1 MSREEQEKHERTGR
15 AGRGKE
21 GLVLLV
27 AGLVFLGSD
36 LVPMITILLLLL
48 VAALLAWGA
57 ALMLEVS
64 GPKPLLGLLFG
75 QYKQIEN
82 EVERMLPQ

>member
-1 MSREEQEKHERTGR
+1 MSREEQKKHERAGR

-36 LVPMITILLLLL
+36 LVPMIAILLLLL

-64 GPKPLLGLLFG
+64 GPKPLFGSLFD
-75 QYKQIEN
+75 Q
-82 EVERMLPQ
+82 

>member
-1 MSREEQEKHERTGR
+1 MSREEQKNHERAGR

-21 GLVLLV
+21 DLVLLV

-36 LVPMITILLLLL
+36 LVLLIVIFVVLL
-48 VAALLAWGA
+48 VAALLALDA

-64 GPKPLLGLLFG
+64 EPRHLFG
-75 QYKQIEN
+75 S
-82 EVERMLPQ
+82 VVDH

>member
-1 MSREEQEKHERTGR
+1 M
-15 AGRGKE
+15 
-21 GLVLLV
+21 VLLV

-36 LVPMITILLLLL
+36 LVLTIAILLLLL

-64 GPKPLLGLLFG
+64 GPKPLFW
-75 QYKQIEN
+75 
-82 EVERMLPQ
+82 VAS